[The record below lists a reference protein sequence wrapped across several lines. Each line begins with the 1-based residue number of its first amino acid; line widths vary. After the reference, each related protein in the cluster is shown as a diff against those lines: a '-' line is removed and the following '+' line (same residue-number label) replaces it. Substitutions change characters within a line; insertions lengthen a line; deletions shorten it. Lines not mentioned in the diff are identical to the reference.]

1 MNFFTMKGSSGGN
14 ELDLFGYL
22 RVIKIPSFFIKE
34 FVRDNVQTILRDCRM
49 ARDFG
54 IQIMSTWPP

>member
-1 MNFFTMKGSSGGN
+1 MNFFTMKRSFGGN
-14 ELDLFGYL
+14 ELDLFGCL

-34 FVRDNVQTILRDCRM
+34 LVRDNVQTILRDCRM
-49 ARDFG
+49 VKDFG